1 MAINLSRRLR
11 PRPMKRPPSGITVR
25 YALAPSAVTTPIVG
39 RIRSTSV
46 RYWPHKPRR
55 RTKFADS
62 VSQSETR
69 FVAPG
74 GKISLLRSGIRRAR
88 TAGHSKLPPVRTPQH
103 TRQPDCACDITHSY
117 GDPASIHWPSGTG
130 LPIFHETQLC
140 KAGRE
145 FIPSRA
151 TVSVSRVISRTT

>member
-1 MAINLSRRLR
+1 MAINLSGRLR

-25 YALAPSAVTTPIVG
+25 YAHAPSAITTPTVG

-46 RYWPHKPRR
+46 RCWPHKPRR

-62 VSQSETR
+62 ISQSETR
-69 FVAPG
+69 SIASG
-74 GKISLLRSGIRRAR
+74 DENSLMRSGIRRAR
-88 TAGHSKLPPVRTPQH
+88 RARHSKLPPVRTPQH

-130 LPIFHETQLC
+130 LPIFHEAQLC

-145 FIPSRA
+145 FIPIRA
-151 TVSVSRVISRTT
+151 TASVSRVISRTT